1 MSLLWAGLVIA
12 AVMAFAITAMLFA
25 SGASLIAHAE
35 RLKGDDD
42 PSGEL
47 RSVHGSRDHRPPT

>member
-1 MSLLWAGLVIA
+1 
-12 AVMAFAITAMLFA
+12 MAFAITAMLFA